1 MFPITSIHRPSN
13 LSPFAVMAWGLLAL
27 WAIAWL
33 TEPTLLS
40 MTGLTLNPHGRAH
53 LHAHGHPFVDAR
65 SWWGVPN
72 TLDVLS
78 NLSLVL
84 AGATGF
90 CFLPGRALAR
100 PTANALRVF
109 FAGLILS
116 GMGSAVYH
124 WAPDA
129 GSLVIDRLG
138 MAVAFAGVLAL
149 AVGEPALPVL
159 WSLRQHRLGDN
170 PPAHPAAMG

>member
-1 MFPITSIHRPSN
+1 M
-13 LSPFAVMAWGLLAL
+13 
-27 WAIAWL
+27 
-33 TEPTLLS
+33 
-40 MTGLTLNPHGRAH
+40 
-53 LHAHGHPFVDAR
+53 
-65 SWWGVPN
+65 
-72 TLDVLS
+72 
-78 NLSLVL
+78 
-84 AGATGF
+84 
-90 CFLPGRALAR
+90 AR

-116 GMGSAVYH
+116 GLGSAVYH

-129 GSLVIDRLG
+129 GALVIDRLG

-149 AVGEPALPVL
+149 AVAEPALPVL